1 MKTGV
6 EKPATGT
13 VAGGLGLLP
22 LASRSASFLVS
33 AVAILQGS
41 PIRYRLSLLRE
52 RPQPVAGHRAPPPR
66 ESFRQRLINATL
78 VAQPRRT
85 AGLGYV

>member
-6 EKPATGT
+6 EKPASGI
-13 VAGGLGLLP
+13 VAGGFGLLP

-66 ESFRQRLINATL
+66 ESYRRGLVNVSI
-78 VAQPRRT
+78 VAQPSRT